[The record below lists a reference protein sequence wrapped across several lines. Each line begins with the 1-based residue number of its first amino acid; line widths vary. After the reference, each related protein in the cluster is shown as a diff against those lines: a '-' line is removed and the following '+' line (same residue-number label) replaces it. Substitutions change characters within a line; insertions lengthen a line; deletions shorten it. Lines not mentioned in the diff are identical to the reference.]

1 MSWELGRGGEE
12 GMLAQLVYRH
22 FAYPRRIHLVGVRVA
37 RSFPTLLY
45 IINYSILLY
54 CIAIWCHTSEKLNS
68 YGRSDKKEITVMIG
82 W

>member
-54 CIAIWCHTSEKLNS
+54 CIAI
-68 YGRSDKKEITVMIG
+68 
-82 W
+82 